1 MRKKT
6 ITTVILHIS
15 IWLLIFAMPFI
26 TIVLN
31 NDPIADA
38 VAIFDFMWIVVVCQA
53 VIYYV
58 NDFLF
63 VDKLL
68 TKKYFILF
76 IIANALLLIGIRHG
90 VIYYYQENGL
100 SMDSLPLGTRLAATI
115 GFFIMGVV
123 IICISVAF
131 KMTRGWYKAES
142 ERKELQQQTTES
154 ELKWLK
160 SQLNPHFIFNTLNN
174 IYSQISTQPEN
185 AKESVQQLSEM
196 LRYVLYE
203 SSEKYVPLE
212 DELGFVKNYIE
223 LMRIR
228 QSSRVKL
235 DVEIEEPEPGSRIVP
250 LLFISLIENAF
261 KHGVSASKPSF
272 VSIRFEQ
279 TQKEIRFL
287 TVNSYF
293 PKTEK
298 DKGGSGIGLVNIQK
312 RLELAYPNQYSFKCG
327 QIGEEYR
334 SELIIKTPKSKK
346 S

>member
-1 MRKKT
+1 MQKRTVAT
-6 ITTVILHIS
+6 IIIHIS
-15 IWLLIFAMPFI
+15 IWLLLFAMPFI
-26 TIVLN
+26 TIILN
-31 NDPIADA
+31 KDPIADA
-38 VAIFDFMWIVVVCQA
+38 IEIFNYMWPTICSLA
-53 VIYYV
+53 VIHYV
-58 NDFLF
+58 NEFLL

-76 IIANALLLIGIRHG
+76 VVANALLLIGIG
-90 VIYYYQENGL
+90 QGFNYYYQQQGL
-100 SMDSLPLGTRLAATI
+100 LIDSLPLGTRLASTV
-115 GFFIMGVV
+115 GYFIMGLIV
-123 IICISVAF
+123 ICISVAF

-142 ERKELQQQTTES
+142 EKKELQQQSTES

-185 AKESVQQLSEM
+185 AKESVQQLSGM

-212 DELGFVKNYIE
+212 EELGFVKNYIE

-235 DVEIEEPEPGSRIVP
+235 DVEIGESEPGARIVP

-261 KHGVSASKPSF
+261 KHGVSASKPSYI
-272 VSIRFEQ
+272 SIRFEQ
-279 TQKEIRFL
+279 TKKEIRFL

-312 RLELAYPNQYSFKCG
+312 RLELAYPNQYSFKYG
-327 QIGEEYR
+327 QIGDEYR
-334 SELIIKTPKSKK
+334 SELIIKPSKSKK
-346 S
+346 